1 MWVAVSAGVA
11 VLAGWC
17 AAHLAD
23 TTEQTVAVNVL
34 LVAAVIGLLPF
45 GRYAGPRSAAA
56 PAFSAAAAY
65 ALVWEPDPDSLPLT
79 LGVAGLAA
87 AVTAAAGRAL
97 LPDVSAD
104 GTESRRD
111 EAHVVWMATGVLLFL
126 TAGLAAVFQ
135 FRPSIVWSLL
145 LVFAMLGARLVPR
158 LAIDVPDQL
167 LIDLERLAVNA
178 WSARE
183 QPTGRRGRM
192 VIARGMVARIVD
204 RGQRI
209 ISGASLA
216 IAAVAAGSAYLLL
229 TSGLPGFSRLG
240 AGLLVFFVGAS
251 LLFAAGSYRNRAA
264 RLLLRAAGLACW
276 VALAGERVPTWSPA
290 SRSWLVLGA
299 VALGLLCIV
308 VAVAS
313 GRGWRSVWWARRAE
327 VGESMCSAFAI
338 AALSLSTGLFSHV
351 WVLTSR

>member
-1 MWVAVSAGVA
+1 M
-11 VLAGWC
+11 
-17 AAHLAD
+17 AD
-23 TTEQTVAVNVL
+23 TTEQAVAVNVL
-34 LVAAVIGLLPF
+34 LVAAVIGLIPF
-45 GRYAGPRSAAA
+45 GRYAGPRSATA
-56 PAFSAAAAY
+56 PAFSAAAAF
-65 ALVWEPDPDSLPLT
+65 AIVWEPDPDSLPLT

-87 AVTAAAGRAL
+87 AVTAAAGWAL

-126 TAGLAAVFQ
+126 TAGLAAISQ

-229 TSGLPGFSRLG
+229 TSGLPGLSRLG

-251 LLFAAGSYRNRAA
+251 LLFAAGSYRNRVA

-276 VALAGERVPTWSPA
+276 VALAGERVPTWSPT
-290 SRSWLVLGA
+290 SRSWLVVGA

-308 VAVAS
+308 VAVAN

-327 VGESMCSAFAI
+327 VGESLCSAFAI